1 MGMRFRKSFG
11 SGPFKVNLSK
21 SGIGYSIGTKGFRHT
36 KTANGRTRNTYSIPG
51 TGISYVDEKS
61 NKRKKVNNK
70 KIENYDDNNLNQNN
84 NFQEGK
90 PKKKHK
96 KLKIAFIVFCILG
109 VLSACFGS
117 PTPDEIIL
125 DENNITMDVT
135 DSKDV
140 LFTTDPTDAYIGDIK
155 IKDTKNVTATIDD
168 HTIKIRTLH
177 KEGKYK
183 LKIYT
188 DDASAT
194 LYVTV
199 VDKDKAAQ
207 EKKKIEEQ
215 KAQEEAQRQAE
226 LKAQEEAR
234 KAAEAQAAAEA
245 EAQRQ
250 AAAQSSTSTQSER
263 SSNYT
268 EATSGE
274 VYVPQSGS
282 KYHSNPNCSN
292 MKNPTAISLSEAQ
305 ARGYQP
311 CKKCYR

>member
-70 KIENYDDNNLNQNN
+70 KIENYDDDNNLNQNN

-188 DDASAT
+188 DDVSAI

-207 EKKKIEEQ
+207 EQKKIEEQ
-215 KAQEEAQRQAE
+215 KAQE
-226 LKAQEEAR
+226 
-234 KAAEAQAAAEA
+234 

-274 VYVPQSGS
+274 VYVPQSGF

>member
-21 SGIGYSIGTKGFRHT
+21 SGIGYSVGTKGFRHT

-61 NKRKKVNNK
+61 SKRKKMKNK
-70 KIENYDDNNLNQNN
+70 KFENYDDNNFNQNN
-84 NFQEGK
+84 NFQENK

-96 KLKIAFIVFCILG
+96 KLKIAFIIFCILG
-109 VLSACFGS
+109 VLRACFGS
-117 PTPDEIIL
+117 PSPDSITL
-125 DENNITMDVT
+125 NENNITMDVN
-135 DSKDV
+135 DSKNIS
-140 LFTTDPTDAYIGDIK
+140 FTTDPTDAYTGSLK
-155 IKDTKNVTATIDD
+155 VKDNKNISATIDD
-168 HTIKIRTLH
+168 HTIKVKTGS
-177 KEGKYK
+177 KEGTYK
-183 LKIYT
+183 LKIYK
-188 DDASAT
+188 DDVNAI
-194 LYVTV
+194 LVVTV
-199 VDKDKAAQ
+199 VDKAAEEQ
-207 EKKKIEEQ
+207 KKIEEQ

-250 AAAQSSTSTQSER
+250 AAAQSE
-263 SSNYT
+263 SSSSYT
-268 EATSGE
+268 EATAGQ
-274 VYVPQSGS
+274 VYIPQNGS

-292 MKNPTAISLSEAQ
+292 MHNATAISLEEAKS
-305 ARGYQP
+305 RGYTP

>member
-21 SGIGYSIGTKGFRHT
+21 SGIGYSVGTKGFRHT

-61 NKRKKVNNK
+61 NKRKKMKNK
-70 KIENYDDNNLNQNN
+70 KFENYDDNNFNQNN

-96 KLKIAFIVFCILG
+96 KLKIAFIIFCILG

-117 PTPDEIIL
+117 PSPDSITL
-125 DENNITMDVT
+125 NENNITMDVN
-135 DSKDV
+135 DSKNIS
-140 LFTTDPTDAYIGDIK
+140 FTTDPADAYTGSLK
-155 IKDTKNVTATIDD
+155 VKDNKNISTTIDD
-168 HTIKIRTLH
+168 HTIKVKTGS
-177 KEGKYK
+177 KEGTYK
-183 LKIYT
+183 LKIYK
-188 DDASAT
+188 DDVNAI
-194 LYVTV
+194 LVITV
-199 VDKDKAAQ
+199 VDKAAEEQ
-207 EKKKIEEQ
+207 KKIEEQ

-226 LKAQEEAR
+226 LQAQEEAR
-234 KAAEAQAAAEA
+234 KEAEAQAAA

-250 AAAQSSTSTQSER
+250 AAAQSE
-263 SSNYT
+263 SSSSYT
-268 EATSGE
+268 EATAGQ
-274 VYVPQSGS
+274 VYIPQNGS

-292 MKNPTAISLSEAQ
+292 MHNATAISLEEAKS
-305 ARGYQP
+305 RGYTP